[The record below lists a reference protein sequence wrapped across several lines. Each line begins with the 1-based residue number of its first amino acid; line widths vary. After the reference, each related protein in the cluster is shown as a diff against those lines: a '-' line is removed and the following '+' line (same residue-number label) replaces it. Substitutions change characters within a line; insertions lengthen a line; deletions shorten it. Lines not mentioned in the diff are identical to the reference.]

1 MRKARFFFTAAV
13 LCLLTL
19 VAVPSVQA
27 ETQEVETPYVWVVPS
42 WFEIVRA
49 WVDRLLGDVPESGIT
64 ASPEGTGSC
73 IDPLGNPIVPC
84 ENGG

>member
-1 MRKARFFFTAAV
+1 MRKARFFFTAAI

-27 ETQEVETPYVWVVPS
+27 ETQELETPSVWADTS

-49 WVDRLLGDVPESGIT
+49 WVDRLLGDTPEGGLT
-64 ASPEGTGSC
+64 PSPEGTGSC
-73 IDPLGNPIVPC
+73 IDPLGIPVPC
-84 ENGG
+84 NGG